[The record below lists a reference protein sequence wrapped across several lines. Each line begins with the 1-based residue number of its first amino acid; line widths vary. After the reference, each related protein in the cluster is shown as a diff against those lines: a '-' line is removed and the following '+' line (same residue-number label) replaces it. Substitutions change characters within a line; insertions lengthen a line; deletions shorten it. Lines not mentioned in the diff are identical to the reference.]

1 MEWNSRLRACIY
13 NNVWKSG
20 DAGVMESFF
29 ELLGLRVWFFIATF
43 VAV

>member
-1 MEWNSRLRACIY
+1 MELALARVYIY
-13 NNVWKSG
+13 NVWKSG
-20 DAGVMESFF
+20 DAGVMECFF